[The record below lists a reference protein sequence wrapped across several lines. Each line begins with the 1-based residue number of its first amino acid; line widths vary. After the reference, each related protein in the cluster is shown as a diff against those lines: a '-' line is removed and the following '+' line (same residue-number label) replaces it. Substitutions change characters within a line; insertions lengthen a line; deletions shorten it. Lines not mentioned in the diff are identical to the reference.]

1 MYAVVAGP
9 SFLSSCVGKPFAS
22 LVSTPQGGKTYCICV
37 HRKTTHTIKKKKTTA
52 HLSIFVS
59 KIWGGGKRARKD
71 SLLLHLLYFMI
82 CFLVV
87 ERERERDLE
96 RGNYW
101 TCSLPPL
108 SPPSSSFPM
117 PPSHHPLWSEEMN
130 KRSIKED
137 GRLIF
142 SLLSLFFWVGKRYH
156 LLSQEFFSPQGF
168 PLFFFAIC
176 HGAFPPPPFLV
187 SSSHMFFLANV
198 CKQVRDGPTN
208 SGKKEEVQI
217 AVGAP

>member
-142 SLLSLFFWVGKRYH
+142 SLLSLFFLGWEEVSSSFPRIFFPPR
-156 LLSQEFFSPQGF
+156 LSS
-168 PLFFFAIC
+168 FFFRNLSWC
-176 HGAFPPPPFLV
+176 FPPPPL
-187 SSSHMFFLANV
+187 
-198 CKQVRDGPTN
+198 
-208 SGKKEEVQI
+208 SGKLFPHVFLGKCV
-217 AVGAP
+217 